1 MDLLL
6 GAPNYIIA
14 PLILLTV
21 VVFFHELGHFW
32 VARRCGVTVD
42 VFSIGFGRELFGF
55 TDRKGTRW
63 KFSAI
68 PLGGYVKMKGQS
80 DTEGVETPDPAAVSA
95 EERNTSFLYKPL
107 WQKAAIVFAGPAA
120 NYVLAVVILAA
131 IFGTMGKQYFAPVVG
146 GMEAGSAAAKAG
158 LQTGDRVLSVAG
170 YDIEAYDDIFFALQ
184 VDVAET
190 VDVVVERDGQKL
202 TLPAKPEVI
211 KVTGMLG
218 NVDTYRDLKFL
229 PFMAPVVGDVS
240 PGTAAEA
247 AGLKIGDRIV
257 SLAGQPIEDFNQV
270 TGIVQESKGQPIE
283 IVVERGGQRL
293 AFSVTPRRDEAAAA
307 ASNAAKQ
314 PRYLM
319 GVAPADTRESHRL
332 GPLTAV
338 WVAVQDTVRT
348 TGFILTTVGQMITG
362 KRSSDDVGGVLR
374 IGKIAG
380 DTAQGTMRDFLMLVA
395 MISINLG
402 LINLFPV
409 PLLDGGHLAFYAVEA
424 VRGRPLSQR
433 VQDFALKIGLA
444 AVVSLMLFAMWND
457 LKYLRVIEFFKNLV
471 S

>member
-6 GAPNYIIA
+6 GVPNYIVA
-14 PLILLTV
+14 PLVLLTV

-32 VARRCGVTVD
+32 VARRCGVHVD

-55 TDRKGTRW
+55 TDSKGTRW

-80 DTEGVETPDPAAVSA
+80 DTEGVDSPDPATVSA
-95 EERNTSFLYKPL
+95 EERNTSFLFKPL

-120 NYVLAVVILAA
+120 NYVLAVIILAA
-131 IFGTMGKQYFAPVVG
+131 IFATLGKQYFPPVVG
-146 GMEAGSAAAKAG
+146 VVEEGGAAEKAG
-158 LQTGDRVLSVAG
+158 LQTGDRILSVAG
-170 YDIEAYDDIFFALQ
+170 YEVDEYNSVFIALQ
-184 VDVAET
+184 VDVSEVVDILVSRHGET
-190 VDVVVERDGQKL
+190 LKL
-202 TLPAKPEVI
+202 QAKPDRI
-211 KVTGMLG
+211 SQTGWLG
-218 NVDTYRDLKFL
+218 NVDTYRDLRFT
-229 PFMAPVVGDVS
+229 PFIEPIIGDVNKGS
-240 PGTAAEA
+240 AAER
-247 AGLKIGDRIV
+247 AGLESGDRIV
-257 SLAGQPIEDFNQV
+257 GLAGQTIKDFAEV
-270 TGIVQESKGQPIE
+270 AAIVQKSNGAPLD
-283 IVVERGGQRL
+283 IVVERNGQRQTIS
-293 AFSVTPRRDEAAAA
+293 ATPTVTETT
-307 ASNAAKQ
+307 NAA
-314 PRYLM
+314 
-319 GVAPADTRESHRL
+319 GVKESRFLLGISPADSREAHRL
-332 GPLTAV
+332 GPLTAL
-338 WVAVQDTVRT
+338 WVAGQDTVRT
-348 TGFILTTVGQMITG
+348 TGLILTTVGQMISG
-362 KRSSDDVGGVLR
+362 KRSSEEIGGVLR

-380 DTAQGTMRDFLMLVA
+380 DTAQGTVREFLMLVA

-433 VQDFALKIGLA
+433 FQDFALKIGLA

>member
-1 MDLLL
+1 MDLLH
-6 GAPNYIIA
+6 GAFNYIGSF
-14 PLILLTV
+14 LVLLTI

-32 VARRCGVTVD
+32 VARRCGVHVD

-80 DTEGVETPDPAAVSA
+80 DTEGVENPDPATVSL
-95 EERNTSFLYKPL
+95 EERSTSFLFKPL

-131 IFGTMGKQYFAPVVG
+131 IFVTLGKQYFPPVVG
-146 GMEAGSAAAKAG
+146 VVESGGAAERAG
-158 LQTGDRVLSVAG
+158 LRTGDRILSVAG
-170 YDIEAYDDIFFALQ
+170 YPVDDYDGIFIPLQ
-184 VDVAET
+184 VDVGET
-190 VDVVVERDGQKL
+190 VELVVNRGGETL
-202 TLPAKPEVI
+202 TLQAKPDLTT
-211 KVTGMLG
+211 VTGWLG
-218 NVDTYRDLKFL
+218 NVDTYRDLNFG
-229 PFMAPVVGDVS
+229 PHIVPIIGEVT
-240 PGTAAEA
+240 PGSAAEG
-247 AGLKIGDRIV
+247 AGLKSGDRLV
-257 SLAGQPIEDFNQV
+257 SLGGQAIDDFAQV
-270 TGIVQESKGQPIE
+270 AEIVQKSNGAPLEVVLERNGQ
-283 IVVERGGQRL
+283 QL
-293 AFSVTPRRDEAAAA
+293 TL
-307 ASNAAKQ
+307 NAAPKVQ
-314 PRYLM
+314 EETDSAGVKKSRYIL
-319 GVAPADTRESHRL
+319 GIGAADSRESHRL
-332 GPLTAV
+332 GPLNALWAATK
-338 WVAVQDTVRT
+338 DTVRT

-362 KRSSDDVGGVLR
+362 KRSSDEIGGILR

-380 DTAQGTMRDFLMLVA
+380 DTAQSTLRDFLNLVA

-402 LINLFPV
+402 LINLFPI

-433 VQDFALKIGLA
+433 IQDFALKIGLA

>member
-6 GAPNYIIA
+6 GAPHYIIA
-14 PLILLTV
+14 TLVLLTI

-32 VARRCGVTVD
+32 VARRCGVQVD
-42 VFSIGFGRELFGF
+42 VFSVGFGRELFGF

-95 EERNTSFLYKPL
+95 EDRATSFHFKPL

-120 NYVLAVVILAA
+120 NYVLAVIVLAVVFA
-131 IFGTMGKQYFAPVVG
+131 TLGKQYFPPVVG
-146 GMEAGSAAAKAG
+146 VVEQEGAAAKAG
-158 LQTGDRVLSVAG
+158 LRTGDRILSVAG
-170 YDIEAYDDIFFALQ
+170 YEVDEYNAIFLALQ
-184 VDVAET
+184 VDVSEIVDIVIKRGGET
-190 VDVVVERDGQKL
+190 L
-202 TLPAKPEVI
+202 TLQAKPDLTSQ
-211 KVTGMLG
+211 TGWLG
-218 NVDTYRDLKFL
+218 NVDTFRDLKFT
-229 PFMAPVVGDVS
+229 PFVAPIIGEINKGS
-240 PGTAAEA
+240 GAEK
-247 AGLKIGDRIV
+247 AGLKSGDRIL
-257 SLAGQPIEDFNQV
+257 SLAGQPIGDFAEIS
-270 TGIVQESKGQPIE
+270 GIVQKSKGAPVDLI
-283 IVVERGGQRL
+283 VERDNQRL
-293 AFSVTPRRDEAAAA
+293 TISATPAVEEITSAAG
-307 ASNAAKQ
+307 AKES
-314 PRYLM
+314 RFIL
-319 GVAPADTRESHRL
+319 GIGPADSREAHRL
-332 GPLTAV
+332 GLLTAV
-338 WVAVQDTVRT
+338 RIAVEDTVRT
-348 TGFILTTVGQMITG
+348 TGFILTTVGQMISG
-362 KRSSDDVGGVLR
+362 KRSSDEIGGVLR

-380 DTAQGTMRDFLMLVA
+380 DTAQGTVREFLMLVA

-457 LKYLRVIEFFKNLV
+457 LKYLRVIEFLKNLV